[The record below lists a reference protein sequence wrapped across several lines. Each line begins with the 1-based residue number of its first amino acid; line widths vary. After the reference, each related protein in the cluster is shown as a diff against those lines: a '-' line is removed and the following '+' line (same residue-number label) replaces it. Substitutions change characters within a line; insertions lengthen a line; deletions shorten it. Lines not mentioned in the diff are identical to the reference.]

1 MLIVCLQW
9 AVTLGRYDVQYAT
22 NTLSRLGKKPQDGH
36 TERAL
41 WVFGFLKHHMWDKLF
56 FDSTQMSHEE
66 INFKEKDWTECYP
79 DAEEYID

>member
-41 WVFGFLKHHMWDKLF
+41 
-56 FDSTQMSHEE
+56 
-66 INFKEKDWTECYP
+66 
-79 DAEEYID
+79 